1 MNIKITEKLNPIC
14 EILGLLFVSENY
26 EMLISRSIKELD
38 SHGVNGELFIKK
50 NFKIIDKY
58 IKEFNKYKVVNKKD
72 LFLLEEEDSSIFI
85 ILALL
90 IIKNEKMI
98 SSLDDFS
105 EEELKMMILDIINEA
120 YELENSIDDIKTLNN
135 ILGFLRKLDIA
146 ENIKWKLML
155 ILESPKSYY
164 KDLIEELEK
173 NRGAYNEA
181 YKVIEKK
188 LPKLISDLSK
198 YIKSGKCEII
208 TNNKTKS
215 SQNYAVIP
223 TLAFVNS
230 LIEIKDTYF
239 VGLLYE
245 IIHKEHI
252 KAIGNKGEIILK
264 LKALADKS
272 KLDIISLIKGDP
284 KYSLEIAKS
293 LSLTPATVSYHMAT
307 LLESNMVIVEKKN
320 GKVYYSL
327 NNEGIEK
334 FIEELNRV
342 LL

>member
-1 MNIKITEKLNPIC
+1 MNIKITEELNPIC

-26 EMLISRSIKELD
+26 EMLISRSIKKLD

-245 IIHKEHI
+245 LIHKEHI

-272 KLDIISLIKGDP
+272 KLDIISLIKGYP